1 MRKRRIAMLLG
12 AAVIASILTGCSG
25 KAPAGSAGTQAVS
38 ENSKEAD
45 SKAQAETEGK
55 PDPSGKEVPIVER
68 SVWGVGE
75 GGERVLSPGSAVI
88 WARPIPP
95 APRSTRAKTAAEA
108 AHCRQCRGRPCR
120 RGSGTTLGSAWI

>member
-1 MRKRRIAMLLG
+1 MG
-12 AAVIASILTGCSG
+12 E
-25 KAPAGSAGTQAVS
+25 GSAEGGAEEALPSGIAAYTEGRSSDVS
-38 ENSKEAD
+38 SVAGGVETG
-45 SKAQAETEGK
+45 AETEGK
-55 PDPSGKEVPIVER
+55 PDPSGKEVLIVER

-75 GGERVLSPGSAVI
+75 GEERVLSPGSAVI